1 MVLSRGKVPTR
12 SVVYWM
18 RGSFPASGPDTDW
31 TKNKNTKTRAA
42 MRGFSCAGNPE
53 EEIRQDIVKCVS
65 Y

>member
-18 RGSFPASGPDTDW
+18 RGSFPASDPDTDW

-42 MRGFSCAGNPE
+42 MRGFSYAGNPE
-53 EEIRQDIVKCVS
+53 EEIRQDIMKCVS